1 MTPNVLQFPPVF
13 GSLGQLRVRFD
24 DSRKVLWTIMNP
36 RGRAC
41 FNEDLLG
48 DLRKCYW
55 NVEEYNRK
63 HFQEKGNC
71 PILYTV
77 LCSNHPTVYSYGGDI
92 HLFKNLILKK
102 DGKGLRDYA
111 QLCLDTVYRLSVNC
125 NLPMTTISLVQGE
138 ALGGG
143 FEGALCCSYI
153 VAERRSRFGLPEIL
167 FNLFPG
173 MGAYHFLARRLV
185 LKKVEE
191 LMTSGTIYSA
201 EDLYELGVVDVLAED
216 GGGEKAV
223 YDFVRDHSRRIKA
236 RHGIDAVRQDYSRVT
251 KADLERTADIWVD
264 TALKLDPSDIK
275 IMERLVRAQTT
286 KSSEPHQEMSADE
299 AGV

>member
-1 MTPNVLQFPPVF
+1 MSASVLQFPPVF

-24 DSRKVLWTIMNP
+24 ESRKVLWTFMKP
-36 RGRAC
+36 QGRAC

-63 HFQEKGNC
+63 HLQEKGSC

-77 LCSNHPTVYSYGGDI
+77 LCSAHPTVYSYGGDI
-92 HLFKNLILKK
+92 HLFKKMILEK
-102 DGKGLRDYA
+102 DRVGLRNYA

-153 VAERRSRFGLPEIL
+153 IAERRSRFGLPEIL

-185 LKKVEE
+185 LKKVED

-201 EDLYELGVVDVLAED
+201 ADLYELGVVDVLAED

-223 YDFVRDHSRRIKA
+223 YDFIQDHHRRINA

-275 IMERLVRAQTT
+275 IMDRIVRAQTT
-286 KSSEPHQEMSADE
+286 KSSESHQEFIADE
-299 AGV
+299 AGG

>member
-1 MTPNVLQFPPVF
+1 
-13 GSLGQLRVRFD
+13 
-24 DSRKVLWTIMNP
+24 MNP

-41 FNEDLLG
+41 FNEELLG
-48 DLRKCYW
+48 DLRKCYS

-63 HFQEKGNC
+63 HYQENGTC

-77 LCSNHPTVYSYGGDI
+77 LCSSHPTVYSYGGDI
-92 HLFKNLILKK
+92 HLFKNLILGK
-102 DGKGLRDYA
+102 DRKGLRDYA
-111 QLCLDTVYRLSVNC
+111 QLCLDTVFRLSVNC

-191 LMTSGTIYSA
+191 LMTSGAIYSA
-201 EDLYELGVVDVLAED
+201 EELYESGVVDVIAED
-216 GGGEKAV
+216 GEGEKAV
-223 YDFVRDHSRRIKA
+223 YDFIRDHGRRIKA
-236 RHGIDAVRQDYSRVT
+236 RHGIDAVRRDYSRVT

-264 TALKLDPSDIK
+264 TALRLDPSDLK

-286 KSSEPHQEMSADE
+286 KSSELHQEINADE
-299 AGV
+299 IGV

>member
-1 MTPNVLQFPPVF
+1 MSASVLQFPPVF

-24 DSRKVLWTIMNP
+24 ESRKVLWTIMKP
-36 RGRAC
+36 QGRAC

-48 DLRKCYW
+48 DLRKCYA
-55 NVEEYNRK
+55 NIEEYNRK
-63 HFQEKGNC
+63 YFQERGSC

-77 LCSNHPTVYSYGGDI
+77 LCSGHPAVYSYGGDI
-92 HLFKNLILKK
+92 HLFKKMILEK
-102 DGKGLRDYA
+102 DGKGLRNYA
-111 QLCLDTVYRLSVNC
+111 QLCIDTVYRLSVNC

-153 VAERRSRFGLPEIL
+153 IAERRSRFGLPEIL

-191 LMTSGTIYSA
+191 LMTSGTMYSA
-201 EDLYELGVVDVLAED
+201 ADLYELGVVDVLAED

-223 YDFVRDHSRRIKA
+223 YDFIKDHHRRIKA

-275 IMERLVRAQTT
+275 IMDRLVRAQTT
-286 KSSEPHQEMSADE
+286 KSNETHQELRADE
-299 AGV
+299 AGG

>member
-1 MTPNVLQFPPVF
+1 MPSNVLQFPPVF

-24 DSRKVLWTIMNP
+24 ESRKVLWTVMKP
-36 RGRAC
+36 QGRVC

-63 HFQEKGNC
+63 HMKEKGNC

-77 LCSNHPTVYSYGGDI
+77 LCSDHPMVYSYGGDI
-92 HLFKNLILKK
+92 HLFKKLILER
-102 DGKGLRDYA
+102 DGKGLRNYA
-111 QLCLDTVYRLSVNC
+111 QLCIDTVYRLSVNC

-153 VAERRSRFGLPEIL
+153 IAERRSKFGLPEIL

-201 EDLYELGVVDVLAED
+201 AELYELGVVDVLAED
-216 GGGEKAV
+216 GKGEKAV
-223 YDFVRDHSRRIKA
+223 YDFIQDHSRRIKA

-264 TALKLDPSDIK
+264 TALKLDSSDIK
-275 IMERLVRAQTT
+275 IMDRLVRAQTN
-286 KSSEPHQEMSADE
+286 KHNEAHNQLRVDE
-299 AGV
+299 AGG

>member
-1 MTPNVLQFPPVF
+1 MTIKVLQFPPVF

-24 DSRKVLWTIMNP
+24 ESRKVLWTIMKP
-36 RGRAC
+36 QGRAC

-63 HFQEKGNC
+63 HFQERGSC

-77 LCSNHPTVYSYGGDI
+77 LCSGHPTVYSYGGDI
-92 HLFKNLILKK
+92 HLFKKMILEK
-102 DGKGLRDYA
+102 DGKGLRNYA

-125 NLPMTTISLVQGE
+125 DLPMTTISLVQGE

-191 LMTSGTIYSA
+191 LMTSGMMYSA
-201 EDLYELGVVDVLAED
+201 ADLYELGVVDVLAED

-223 YDFVRDHSRRIKA
+223 YDFIRDHHRRIKA
-236 RHGIDAVRQDYSRVT
+236 RHGIAAVRQDYSRVT

-275 IMERLVRAQTT
+275 IMDRLVRAQTT
-286 KSSEPHQEMSADE
+286 KSSETHQELIADE
-299 AGV
+299 AGG